1 MAGKIAVIGGGSAY
15 VAGILH
21 TLAERADEMPGWS
34 LVLQDIRPERQQTM
48 LALGRNLF
56 RARGAELE
64 ISATLDLDE
73 ALEGARFVITC
84 FRIGGFEALNL
95 DVSIPLK
102 HGIYGDETSGPGGIF
117 FACRTIP
124 VVVDIARRMER
135 LCPDAVLVN
144 YANPTSFIADAV
156 RRTSATEEI
165 SICCGFMGVA
175 NLVQQFL
182 GLPGEKVVPITA
194 GVNHYTWLLHAY
206 VDGRDVAPELV
217 VKLCESD
224 TSKSS
229 WGWQRSVELA
239 GAYGIVPIPG
249 GHMADYFFRRE
260 SVEHAREHGHW
271 GLARPGGGGR
281 SVVWDH
287 YEALA
292 QAENPQ
298 FDMDIP
304 GMHHLVGT
312 VSDLAVDLVIAIAND
327 GRKVFAVNL
336 PNQGQIT
343 NMPRG
348 EIVESSALV
357 GAFGAL
363 PLAVGDL
370 PDAVLPMTEMLARS
384 RKLAVDAALSGDR
397 DTLLYALMADPLVDS
412 LPEAQPMM
420 AEMLAA
426 QAQWLPQF
434 AA

>member
-15 VAGILH
+15 VAGILR
-21 TLAERADEMPGWS
+21 TLTERANEMPGWS
-34 LVLQDIRPERQQTM
+34 LVLQDIRSERQETM
-48 LALGRNLF
+48 LALGRNLV

-64 ISATLDLDE
+64 INATLDLEE
-73 ALEGARFVITC
+73 ALEGADFVATC
-84 FRIGGFEALNL
+84 FRIGGYEALNL
-95 DVSIPLK
+95 DVSIPLE

-135 LCPDAVLVN
+135 LCPDAFLIN
-144 YANPTSFIADAV
+144 YANPTSFVADGV
-156 RRTSATEEI
+156 RRTSPTREI
-165 SICCGFMGVA
+165 SICSAGVA
-175 NLVQQFL
+175 HLVQQFL
-182 GLPGEKVVPITA
+182 GLPAEKVVPVTA

-206 VDGRDVAPELV
+206 VDGRDVAPDLLAA
-217 VKLCESD
+217 LCESD

-229 WGWQRSVELA
+229 FGWQRTVELA
-239 GAYGIVPIPG
+239 RIYGMVPIPG
-249 GHMADYFFRRE
+249 GHMVDYFWRRE

-271 GLARPGGGGR
+271 GLARPGR
-281 SVVWDH
+281 QHTAVWEH

-298 FDMDIP
+298 FDLSIP

-336 PNQGQIT
+336 PNEGQIT

-363 PLAVGDL
+363 PLAAGDL

-412 LPEAQPMM
+412 LPQAQPMM
-420 AEMLAA
+420 DEMLAA

-434 AA
+434 SS